1 MDTATPVSI
10 SVKKMPTAALEGNK
24 SYAAPPQSSM
34 VMVGREVSNSS
45 KSAVEC
51 DVCSSAR
58 AKTARNFVAVRVEK
72 SATYP
77 TSRHQKRRVQ
87 RSSRSTTHTLS
98 PSKRCAAALAPRPPA
113 TARPSFSAFS
123 GGWGRRKPTASA
135 LERKKSQKMT
145 KVTEKATVE
154 IMNSSRHFG
163 LESGSPCT
171 RVLTCFAIRLP
182 KEIMERGR

>member
-10 SVKKMPTAALEGNK
+10 SVKKMPTAALEGKK

-87 RSSRSTTHTLS
+87 RSSRSTTHRHTS
-98 PSKRCAAALAPRPPA
+98 TSTHRHTSTTTHRHITTTNVRFRFGVRVQRECECA
-113 TARPSFSAFS
+113 
-123 GGWGRRKPTASA
+123 
-135 LERKKSQKMT
+135 
-145 KVTEKATVE
+145 
-154 IMNSSRHFG
+154 
-163 LESGSPCT
+163 
-171 RVLTCFAIRLP
+171 
-182 KEIMERGR
+182 